1 MLILLQ
7 RLSGQLYIF
16 AVVGAIDYYVTLFQ
30 LYFVRSAL
38 LICVLLGNTTQKV
51 IVAIIYCVFNRSIEQ
66 HRIWYDDECNAI
78 ICLTV

>member
-7 RLSGQLYIF
+7 QVSGQLYIVV
-16 AVVGAIDYYVTLFQ
+16 VVGVIDYYVNLVQ

-51 IVAIIYCVFNRSIEQ
+51 IVAIIYCVFIAAVNTPYLVR
-66 HRIWYDDECNAI
+66 
-78 ICLTV
+78 

>member
-16 AVVGAIDYYVTLFQ
+16 AVVGAVDYYVTLFQ

-51 IVAIIYCVFNRSIEQ
+51 IVAIIYCVFNRSIE
-66 HRIWYDDECNAI
+66 HTVSGTMMNAMP
-78 ICLTV
+78 LFV